1 MNHCCYYQAVI
12 DKKMTW
18 FFAGALRSFEHVA
31 FDRTLDPKTGTFEF
45 FVAPDLEADFLGLM
59 RHLEQQKVIANLR
72 KMPNR
77 LAASGAQV

>member
-1 MNHCCYYQAVI
+1 MSYSSYYQAEVQNAQ
-12 DKKMTW
+12 DW
-18 FFAGALRSFEHVA
+18 FLVAVLKSFDHVA